1 MSSFEQHIQQLTD
14 ATQPSGA
21 RRTAIANLVA
31 QGDAKAVPFFVD
43 ALADTDSTVRREA
56 TKALQQL
63 NATTAVEPLRHA
75 LEREPNDLTAWAMME
90 ALAELGTPRVLPAL
104 QAFQNVD
111 SLLTRMEAS
120 KSIARLEARFPE
132 GEPTSL
138 EIEPSTRTQ
147 EPQTEKTE
155 PRQRSRG
162 TGPRAPEEPHT
173 EKTELPPEEVPEPFE
188 EEDTSEYVEMVFAPD
203 TDTELPELDFETA
216 DETAQE
222 VTETTEWHADSPEDE
237 QQPEEI
243 AQEAHTAEPAEK
255 TTPTT
260 TEGYLY
266 EEWVESLSDEP
277 VLAET
282 ESGTLD
288 ELEEDAE
295 DALEKETEN
304 ALEELEESAEL
315 ENLSESISRASR
327 IVGQPVTLP
336 VLAPSAPAVWHSTI
350 GDDTPPEPPRPNVF
364 ALLLHPSAYLSKK
377 WVSRTRAY
385 LLLWCTLIAV
395 TLGLIRFQGR
405 SGTKISQLT
414 RMGISVAE
422 APEQV
427 KRSLAEG
434 DFYMQE
440 GYYRQAINSYELGR
454 RLGPVPLEFYKK
466 LGTAYL
472 KEHQYALA
480 ASAYEIFIAA
490 QPQDTRSPFLA
501 QAAVREPWQPDYRTY
516 NGLGTAYLKLGRA
529 KDAQAAFAQ
538 AIALTPNDGQ
548 AYHHLAQLYANLSE
562 VSVRAMAAAATHSLH
577 GSESVADNANRYC
590 QKLRFAEALAA
601 KAVTLNPD
609 VAAYHATLGSIL
621 AKRGH
626 TQRAMNTLS
635 RAIRLQRDYVNAHY
649 HLALVA
655 LKANERPKA
664 LEAIRNVLKLEPAF
678 VHLNFRS

>member
-14 ATQPSGA
+14 ATQPSGV
-21 RRTAIANLVA
+21 RRTAIANLA
-31 QGDAKAVPFFVD
+31 EQGDAKAVPFFVD

-56 TKALQQL
+56 TKALQHL
-63 NATTAVEPLRHA
+63 SATHATEPLLNA

-111 SLLTRMEAS
+111 SLLTRMEAT

-132 GEPTSL
+132 GEPTSP
-138 EIEPSTRTQ
+138 EIEPSERRTQ

-155 PRQRSRG
+155 PRQRARG
-162 TGPRAPEEPHT
+162 TGSRATQEPHT
-173 EKTELPPEEVPEPFE
+173 EKTESPE

-222 VTETTEWHADSPEDE
+222 VTETTERHADE

-243 AQEAHTAEPAEK
+243 GLATHTAEAAEE

-266 EEWVESLSDEP
+266 EEWVESLSAEP

-288 ELEEDAE
+288 ELEEDVE
-295 DALEKETEN
+295 DASEKETED
-304 ALEELEESAEL
+304 ALEELEENAEL

-364 ALLLHPSAYLSKK
+364 ALLLHPSAYLSKR
-377 WVSRTRAY
+377 WVSRTRVY

-405 SGTKISQLT
+405 SGTEISQLT

-427 KRSLAEG
+427 RRSLAEG

-480 ASAYEIFIAA
+480 AAAYEIFIAA
-490 QPQDTRSPFLA
+490 QPPNTRSPFVA
-501 QAAVREPWQPDYRTY
+501 QAAVKEPWQPDYRTY
-516 NGLGTAYLKLGRA
+516 NGLGTAYLKLGRV

-562 VSVRAMAAAATHSLH
+562 VSVRAMAAAATNSLH
-577 GSESVADNANRYC
+577 GTESIADNANRYC

-655 LKANERPKA
+655 LKANERTKA

-678 VHLNFRS
+678 VHHNFRS

>member
-14 ATQPSGA
+14 ATQPSGV

-31 QGDAKAVPFFVD
+31 QGDAKAMPFFVD

-63 NATTAVEPLRHA
+63 NVTTATEPLLNA

-111 SLLTRMEAS
+111 SLLTRMEAT
-120 KSIARLEARFPE
+120 KSIARLEARFPD

-138 EIEPSTRTQ
+138 EIEPSETTQ
-147 EPQTEKTE
+147 EPDIEETE
-155 PRQRSRG
+155 
-162 TGPRAPEEPHT
+162 
-173 EKTELPPEEVPEPFE
+173 PPEEEVLEPLE
-188 EEDTSEYVEMVFAPD
+188 EDDTSEYIEMVFAPD

-222 VTETTEWHADSPEDE
+222 VIETTEWHADSAEDE
-237 QQPEEI
+237 QQPDEI
-243 AQEAHTAEPAEK
+243 VQEARTAEPAEE

-266 EEWVESLSDEP
+266 EEWIESLSNEP
-277 VLAET
+277 VLVET

-295 DALEKETEN
+295 DALEKDTED
-304 ALEELEESAEL
+304 ALEENAEL
-315 ENLSESISRASR
+315 ENLSESITRASR
-327 IVGQPVTLP
+327 VVGQPVTLP
-336 VLAPSAPAVWHSTI
+336 VLAPSAPAVWHSAI
-350 GDDTPPEPPRPNVF
+350 GDGAPPEPPRPNVF
-364 ALLLHPSAYLSKK
+364 ALLLHPSTYLSKR

-385 LLLWCTLIAV
+385 LLLWCTLIAA
-395 TLGLIRFQGR
+395 TLGLIRFQSR
-405 SGTKISQLT
+405 SGMEISQLT
-414 RMGISVAE
+414 RMGISGAE

-427 KRSLAEG
+427 RRSLAEG

-440 GYYRQAINSYELGR
+440 GYYRQAIDSYELCR

-480 ASAYEIFIAA
+480 VEAYELFIAA
-490 QPQDTRSPFLA
+490 QPADTRSPFIA
-501 QAAVREPWQPDYRTY
+501 QAAVQEPWQPDYRTY
-516 NGLGTAYLKLGRA
+516 NALGTAYLKLGRA
-529 KDAQAAFAQ
+529 ADAQAAFAQ

-548 AYHHLAQLYANLSE
+548 AYQNLARLYANLSE
-562 VSVRAMAAAATHSLH
+562 VSVRAVSSAATHSLH
-577 GSESVADNANRYC
+577 GLPEVADSANRYC
-590 QKLRFAEALAA
+590 QKLRFAEALAS

-609 VAAYHATLGSIL
+609 VAAYHATLGWIL

-655 LKANERPKA
+655 LKTNEREKA

>member
-14 ATQPSGA
+14 ATQPSGV

-31 QGDAKAVPFFVD
+31 QGDAKVVPFFVD

-63 NATTAVEPLRHA
+63 NATTATEPLRHA

-132 GEPTSL
+132 GEPTSP
-138 EIEPSTRTQ
+138 EIEPSERTQ
-147 EPQTEKTE
+147 
-155 PRQRSRG
+155 
-162 TGPRAPEEPHT
+162 EPHT
-173 EKTELPPEEVPEPFE
+173 EKTEPLE

-222 VTETTEWHADSPEDE
+222 VPETTERHADSPVDE

-243 AQEAHTAEPAEK
+243 VQEAHTAEPAEK

-282 ESGTLD
+282 ESDTLD
-288 ELEEDAE
+288 ESEEDAE

-405 SGTKISQLT
+405 SGTEISQLT
-414 RMGISVAE
+414 RMGISVTE
-422 APEQV
+422 APDQV

-472 KEHQYALA
+472 KENQYALA

-490 QPQDTRSPFLA
+490 QPQNTRSPFLA
-501 QAAVREPWQPDYRTY
+501 QAAVQEPWQPDYRTY

-529 KDAQAAFAQ
+529 KDAQAAFTQ

-577 GSESVADNANRYC
+577 GSESVADNASRYC

-655 LKANERPKA
+655 LKANERTKA

>member
-14 ATQPSGA
+14 ATQPSGV

-132 GEPTSL
+132 GEPTSP
-138 EIEPSTRTQ
+138 EIEPSERTQ

-155 PRQRSRG
+155 PRQRARG
-162 TGPRAPEEPHT
+162 TGPRATQEPHT
-173 EKTELPPEEVPEPFE
+173 EKTELPPE

-216 DETAQE
+216 DETVQE
-222 VTETTEWHADSPEDE
+222 VTETTERHADSPEDE
-237 QQPEEI
+237 QQEEI
-243 AQEAHTAEPAEK
+243 VQEAHTAEPAEK

-288 ELEEDAE
+288 ALEEDAE

-304 ALEELEESAEL
+304 ALEELEENAEL

-405 SGTKISQLT
+405 SGTEISQLT
-414 RMGISVAE
+414 RMGISVTE
-422 APEQV
+422 APDQV

-472 KEHQYALA
+472 KENQYALA

-490 QPQDTRSPFLA
+490 QPPNTRSPFVA
-501 QAAVREPWQPDYRTY
+501 QAAVQEPWQPDYRTY

-538 AIALTPNDGQ
+538 AIALTPKDGQ

-577 GSESVADNANRYC
+577 GSESIADNASRYC

-655 LKANERPKA
+655 LKANERTKA

>member
-14 ATQPSGA
+14 ATQPSGV

-63 NATTAVEPLRHA
+63 NATTATEPLRHA

-111 SLLTRMEAS
+111 SLLTRMEAT

-132 GEPTSL
+132 GEPTSP
-138 EIEPSTRTQ
+138 EIEPSERTQ

-155 PRQRSRG
+155 P
-162 TGPRAPEEPHT
+162 P
-173 EKTELPPEEVPEPFE
+173 E

-216 DETAQE
+216 DETAQK
-222 VTETTEWHADSPEDE
+222 VTETTERHADE

-243 AQEAHTAEPAEK
+243 VQEAHTAEPAEE

-260 TEGYLY
+260 TDGYLY
-266 EEWVESLSDEP
+266 EEWVESLSAEP

-282 ESGTLD
+282 ESGTLVA
-288 ELEEDAE
+288 LEEDAE
-295 DALEKETEN
+295 DALEKETED
-304 ALEELEESAEL
+304 ALEELEENAEL

-350 GDDTPPEPPRPNVF
+350 GDETPPEPPRPNVF
-364 ALLLHPSAYLSKK
+364 ALLLRPSAYLSKR

-405 SGTKISQLT
+405 SGTEISQLT

-427 KRSLAEG
+427 RRSLAEG

-480 ASAYEIFIAA
+480 AAAYEIFIAA
-490 QPQDTRSPFLA
+490 QPPDTRSPFVA
-501 QAAVREPWQPDYRTY
+501 QAAVQEPWQPDYRTY

-562 VSVRAMAAAATHSLH
+562 VSVRAMVAAATHSLH
-577 GSESVADNANRYC
+577 GPESIADNANRYC
-590 QKLRFAEALAA
+590 QKLQFAEALAA

-609 VAAYHATLGSIL
+609 VAAYHATHGSIL

-655 LKANERPKA
+655 LKANERTKA

>member
-14 ATQPSGA
+14 ATQPSGV
-21 RRTAIANLVA
+21 RRTAIANLA
-31 QGDAKAVPFFVD
+31 EQGDAKAVPFFVD

-63 NATTAVEPLRHA
+63 NATTATEPLLHA
-75 LEREPNDLTAWAMME
+75 LKREPNDLTAWTMME

-104 QAFQNVD
+104 QAFQDVD
-111 SLLTRMEAS
+111 SLLTRMEAT

-132 GEPTSL
+132 GEPTSP
-138 EIEPSTRTQ
+138 EIEPSERTQ

-155 PRQRSRG
+155 PRQRARG
-162 TGPRAPEEPHT
+162 TGPRATQEPHT
-173 EKTELPPEEVPEPFE
+173 EKTEPPE

-216 DETAQE
+216 DETARE
-222 VTETTEWHADSPEDE
+222 VTETTERHADE

-243 AQEAHTAEPAEK
+243 GLTTHTAEAAEE

-260 TEGYLY
+260 TDGYLY
-266 EEWVESLSDEP
+266 EEWVESLSAEP

-282 ESGTLD
+282 ESATLD
-288 ELEEDAE
+288 ALEEDAE
-295 DALEKETEN
+295 DASEKETED
-304 ALEELEESAEL
+304 ALEELEENAEL
-315 ENLSESISRASR
+315 ETLSESISRASR

-350 GDDTPPEPPRPNVF
+350 GDETPPEPPRPNVF
-364 ALLLHPSAYLSKK
+364 ALLLRPSAYLSKR

-405 SGTKISQLT
+405 SGTEISQLT

-427 KRSLAEG
+427 RRSLAEG

-480 ASAYEIFIAA
+480 AAAYEIFIAA
-490 QPQDTRSPFLA
+490 QPPDTHSPFVA
-501 QAAVREPWQPDYRTY
+501 QAAVQEPWQPDYRTY
-516 NGLGTAYLKLGRA
+516 NGLGTAYLKLGRV

-538 AIALTPNDGQ
+538 ALALTPNDGQ

-562 VSVRAMAAAATHSLH
+562 VSVRAMVAAATYSLR
-577 GSESVADNANRYC
+577 GPESVADNANRYC

-655 LKANERPKA
+655 LKANERTKA

-678 VHLNFRS
+678 VHLNYRS

>member
-14 ATQPSGA
+14 ATQPSGV

-31 QGDAKAVPFFVD
+31 QGDAKVVPFFVD

-63 NATTAVEPLRHA
+63 NATTATEPLRHA

-111 SLLTRMEAS
+111 SLLTRMEAK

-132 GEPTSL
+132 GEPTSP
-138 EIEPSTRTQ
+138 EIEPSERTQ

-155 PRQRSRG
+155 PRQRAREPV
-162 TGPRAPEEPHT
+162 PRATQEPQT
-173 EKTELPPEEVPEPFE
+173 EKTEPLE

-203 TDTELPELDFETA
+203 TDTELPELGFETA

-222 VTETTEWHADSPEDE
+222 VTETTEWHAEPPEDE

-243 AQEAHTAEPAEK
+243 VQEAHTAEPAEE

-260 TEGYLY
+260 TDGYLY
-266 EEWVESLSDEP
+266 EEWIESLSDEP
-277 VLAET
+277 VLVET
-282 ESGTLD
+282 EIGTLD
-288 ELEEDAE
+288 ELEEDVE

-304 ALEELEESAEL
+304 ALEELEENAEL

-405 SGTKISQLT
+405 SGTEISQLT
-414 RMGISVAE
+414 RMGISVTE

-472 KEHQYALA
+472 KENQYALA

-490 QPQDTRSPFLA
+490 QPSNTRSPFVA
-501 QAAVREPWQPDYRTY
+501 QASVQEPWQPDYRTY

-529 KDAQAAFAQ
+529 KDAQAAFTQ
-538 AIALTPNDGQ
+538 AIAMTPNDGQ

-577 GSESVADNANRYC
+577 GSESVADNAGRYC

-649 HLALVA
+649 YLALVA
-655 LKANERPKA
+655 LKANERRKA

>member
-14 ATQPSGA
+14 ATQPSGV

-31 QGDAKAVPFFVD
+31 QGDAKAMPFFVD

-56 TKALQQL
+56 TKALQHL
-63 NATTAVEPLRHA
+63 NATTATEPLLNA

-111 SLLTRMEAS
+111 SLLTRMEAT

-132 GEPTSL
+132 GEPTSP
-138 EIEPSTRTQ
+138 EIEPSEKTQ
-147 EPQTEKTE
+147 EPDIEETE
-155 PRQRSRG
+155 PPQEEVLEPDFKARGAQRL
-162 TGPRAPEEPHT
+162 T
-173 EKTELPPEEVPEPFE
+173 TELPEEEVLEPLE
-188 EEDTSEYVEMVFAPD
+188 EEDTSEYIEMVFAPD

-216 DETAQE
+216 DEAPQE
-222 VTETTEWHADSPEDE
+222 VTETTEWRADSAEDE
-237 QQPEEI
+237 QQPDEI
-243 AQEAHTAEPAEK
+243 VQEARTAEPAEE

-266 EEWVESLSDEP
+266 EEWIESLSDKP

-288 ELEEDAE
+288 TLEEDAE
-295 DALEKETEN
+295 DALEEDTED
-304 ALEELEESAEL
+304 ALEENAEL

-327 IVGQPVTLP
+327 VVGQPVTLP
-336 VLAPSAPAVWHSTI
+336 VLAPSAPAVWHSAI
-350 GDDTPPEPPRPNVF
+350 GDGAPPEPPRPNVF
-364 ALLLHPSAYLSKK
+364 ALLLHPSTYLSKR

-385 LLLWCTLIAV
+385 LLLWCTLIAAI
-395 TLGLIRFQGR
+395 LGIIRFQSR
-405 SGTKISQLT
+405 SGTEMSQLT
-414 RMGISVAE
+414 RMGVSGAE

-440 GYYRQAINSYELGR
+440 GYYRQAIDSYELGR

-480 ASAYEIFIAA
+480 VEAYELFIAA
-490 QPQDTRSPFLA
+490 QPADTRSPFVA
-501 QAAVREPWQPDYRTY
+501 QAAVQEPWQPDYRTY
-516 NGLGTAYLKLGRA
+516 NALGTAYLKLGRA
-529 KDAQAAFAQ
+529 AEAQAAFAQ

-548 AYHHLAQLYANLSE
+548 AYQNLARLYVNFSE
-562 VSVRAMAAAATHSLH
+562 VSVRAVSAAATHSLH
-577 GSESVADNANRYC
+577 GLPEVADSANRYC
-590 QKLRFAEALAA
+590 QKLRFAEALAS

-609 VAAYHATLGSIL
+609 VAAYHATLGWIL

-655 LKANERPKA
+655 LKTNEREKA

>member
-14 ATQPSGA
+14 ATQPSGV

-31 QGDAKAVPFFVD
+31 QGDAKALPFFVD
-43 ALADTDSTVRREA
+43 ALTDTDSTVRREA

-63 NATTAVEPLRHA
+63 NATTATEPLRHA

-111 SLLTRMEAS
+111 SLLTRMEAT

-132 GEPTSL
+132 GEPTFT
-138 EIEPSTRTQ
+138 EIEPSERTQ

-155 PRQRSRG
+155 P
-162 TGPRAPEEPHT
+162 
-173 EKTELPPEEVPEPFE
+173 LE

-216 DETAQE
+216 DETVQE
-222 VTETTEWHADSPEDE
+222 VTETTERYADE

-243 AQEAHTAEPAEK
+243 VQVAHTAEPAEE

-266 EEWVESLSDEP
+266 EEWVESLSNKP

-288 ELEEDAE
+288 ALEEDAE
-295 DALEKETEN
+295 NALEKETED
-304 ALEELEESAEL
+304 ALEELEENAEL

-405 SGTKISQLT
+405 SGTEISQLT
-414 RMGISVAE
+414 RMGISVTE

-472 KEHQYALA
+472 KENQYALA
-480 ASAYEIFIAA
+480 AAAYEIFIAA
-490 QPQDTRSPFLA
+490 QPPDTRSPFLA
-501 QAAVREPWQPDYRTY
+501 QAAVQEPWQPDYRTY

-529 KDAQAAFAQ
+529 KDAQAAFSQ

-577 GSESVADNANRYC
+577 GSESVADNASRYC

-655 LKANERPKA
+655 LKANERTKA